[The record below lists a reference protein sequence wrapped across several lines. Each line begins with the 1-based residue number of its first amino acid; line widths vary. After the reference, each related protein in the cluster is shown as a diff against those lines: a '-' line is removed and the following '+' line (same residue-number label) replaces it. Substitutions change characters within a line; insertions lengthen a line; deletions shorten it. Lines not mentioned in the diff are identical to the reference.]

1 MCQALSEKL
10 AHSLEPAQQLYR
22 PKSQCRFIQIRRYS
36 CSREKRGD
44 KQIRIPF
51 KGRNTHSYRT
61 VINSDAAQISSA
73 TGVLYSSLSNLLHTV
88 RSAQIKHNRPFASS
102 ARSGHLG
109 ASPKKSLYLQIGIEP
124 GQLIAVAWRE
134 AVDQV
139 LGVAEVGQAV
149 YGVIWARVVPDH
161 LVLHHGIHA
170 HGILPV
176 TSGVEGAVAWVWRTR
191 GVDGKWREHTHTHVR

>member
-1 MCQALSEKL
+1 MQLRL
-10 AHSLEPAQQLYR
+10 VLLPACFT
-22 PKSQCRFIQIRRYS
+22 PAF
-36 CSREKRGD
+36 
-44 KQIRIPF
+44 
-51 KGRNTHSYRT
+51 
-61 VINSDAAQISSA
+61 QISYTRCGQHRSNT
-73 TGVLYSSLSNLLHTV
+73 TGYSHRV
-88 RSAQIKHNRPFASS
+88 RVRG
-102 ARSGHLG
+102 RLG

-124 GQLIAVAWRE
+124 GQLIAVARRE

-149 YGVIWARVVPDH
+149 YGVIWARVVPAH

-191 GVDGKWREHTHTHVR
+191 GVDGKWREHTHTYVRGSILNGQLTIAQPQTHKTRERTQGV